1 MRVVAVEA
9 RPLRNLGEARL
20 DLGAGMVSLVGSNGV
35 GKTNLLEA
43 LYFAL
48 TGRSFRT
55 SDRRELIPFGG
66 SLARAEATVRDDDA
80 EHRLLA
86 AVSRTEGRR
95 HLLDGTA
102 ADPQTLSRHRP
113 PVAVFSPDRMALV
126 KGPPGERRAHLDGYV
141 AARWPARAE
150 LRQRYGQA
158 LAQRNA
164 LLARIA
170 AGGGAER
177 ELEVWDASLA
187 LAAAELIAARAE
199 AVEELA
205 APFATAAA
213 ELGLPGE
220 ATLRY
225 RPRAEG
231 DGDELRKGLAE
242 RRDADLRL
250 GRTSWGPHLDEL
262 ELAIDGRSLRR
273 YGSQGQQRTGLLA
286 LLFAEREALHG
297 AGRPLPLLLLDDVMS
312 ELDPERRERLVA
324 RLEPGGQALL
334 TAAAEESLPERA
346 RESLVRMPLRDATPL
361 AA

>member
-9 RPLRNLGEARL
+9 RPLRNLAAARL

-66 SLARAEATVRDDDA
+66 SLARAEATVRDDVA

-95 HLLDGTA
+95 HLLDGAA
-102 ADPQTLSRHRP
+102 ADPQTLARHRP

-141 AARWPARAE
+141 TARWPARAE

-170 AGGGAER
+170 AGRGAER
-177 ELEVWDASLA
+177 ELEVWDAA
-187 LAAAELIAARAE
+187 LATTAAELIAARAE
-199 AVEELA
+199 AVGELA
-205 APFATAAA
+205 DPFAAAAA
-213 ELGLPGE
+213 ELGLPGAAE
-220 ATLRY
+220 LRY

-231 DGDELRKGLAE
+231 GSDEIRVGLAE
-242 RRDADLRL
+242 RRAADLRL

-262 ELAIDGRSLRR
+262 ELATGGRSLRR

-286 LLFAEREALHG
+286 LLFAEREALHA

-334 TAAAEESLPERA
+334 TAAAEESLPDRA
-346 RESLVRMPLRDATPL
+346 RESLVRLPLQDLASL